1 MALALEA
8 ARSTHRV
15 LKAPDPSCVLTD
27 FGDSNVGFEV
37 RVWVEGPQQG
47 LARFKS
53 NLLLAIWDSFNDNG
67 IEFAYPQRDLHIV
80 DEGKILGG
88 LDILFRA
95 ARQKTAAA
103 AETDVEVK
111 R

>member
-1 MALALEA
+1 MA
-8 ARSTHRV
+8 RV
-15 LKAPDPSCVLTD
+15 
-27 FGDSNVGFEV
+27 
-37 RVWVEGPQQG
+37 
-47 LARFKS
+47 KS
-53 NLLLAIWDSFNDNG
+53 NLLLAIWDSFHDNG

-95 ARQKTAAA
+95 AQQKSCCRGRSRCGGEAFEQRRITFGKEITMNPADYNEHVTLKSGLTARLRAGPG
-103 AETDVEVK
+103 